1 MERMYKVVL
10 SPQSDDG
17 YLVYSPDFDINTYG
31 HGLNDAL
38 FMARDAI
45 AETGLAYEDMG
56 QEIPEPSHKEPI
68 LENGDIVGL
77 VSVDFDEH
85 RKMTDTKKVNTNVSI
100 RAYIKRKAEKAKLN
114 LSNTLEE
121 AILAKVK

>member
-10 SPQSDDG
+10 SPQSDGG
-17 YLVYSPDFDINTYG
+17 YLVYSPDFNINTYG
-31 HGLNDAL
+31 YGLSDAL

-45 AETGLAYEDMG
+45 AETGLACEDLG
-56 QEIPEPSHKEPI
+56 HEIPESSDKEPA
-68 LENGDIVGL
+68 LEKGDIVGL
-77 VSVDFDEH
+77 VSIDFAEH

-114 LSNTLEE
+114 LSQTLEE
-121 AILAKVK
+121 AILAKV